1 MCLLNSIDS
10 AYLEKRE
17 DVHLETPNL
26 QEGFLT
32 KTTHLSQ
39 GNNEL
44 EAPASNIDGFLSR
57 DKCGSSTL
65 LNRPIWKTMSLFQ
78 PRKHLLQ
85 KVYLSKLTQ
94 FS

>member
-1 MCLLNSIDS
+1 
-10 AYLEKRE
+10 LEKRE

-44 EAPASNIDGFLSR
+44 EAPAPNIDGFLSR

-78 PRKHLLQ
+78 P
-85 KVYLSKLTQ
+85 
-94 FS
+94 